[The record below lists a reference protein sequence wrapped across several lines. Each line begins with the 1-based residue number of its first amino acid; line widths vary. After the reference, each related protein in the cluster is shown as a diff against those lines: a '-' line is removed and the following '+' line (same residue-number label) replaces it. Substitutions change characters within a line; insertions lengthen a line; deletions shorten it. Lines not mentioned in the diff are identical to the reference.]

1 MAEMLVDSTK
11 LDACLD
17 AEADAIRAKTGGSSE
32 IPFDF
37 ADRKGFADAIA
48 AIPTGGEP
56 EIVLPSGYT
65 KLDYAES
72 SGTQLINTGV
82 APAGNLEVC
91 IDFVFLSGPYQ
102 SYPPPTGSRNP
113 LFTIMASGSFDGT
126 RYWAIGNKPDFA
138 TIKEST
144 MPSGDYAYQEQ
155 WSIRASLN
163 AAEAKVVQPPFAVQT
178 AAVPSGMVVTPN
190 ENARIGIFG
199 AYDPGGQHRFCPI
212 RFFREWIYDDG
223 VLIRDFVPAMED
235 STEEVGLFDLVNN
248 VFYRNM
254 GTGVLTGGTV

>member
-1 MAEMLVDSTK
+1 
-11 LDACLD
+11 
-17 AEADAIRAKTGGSSE
+17 
-32 IPFDF
+32 
-37 ADRKGFADAIA
+37 
-48 AIPTGGEP
+48 
-56 EIVLPSGYT
+56 
-65 KLDYAES
+65 
-72 SGTQLINTGV
+72 
-82 APAGNLEVC
+82 
-91 IDFVFLSGPYQ
+91 
-102 SYPPPTGSRNP
+102 
-113 LFTIMASGSFDGT
+113 
-126 RYWAIGNKPDFA
+126 
-138 TIKEST
+138 

-199 AYDPGGQHRFCPI
+199 AYDPGGQPRFCPI
-212 RFFREWIYDDG
+212 RFFREWIYADG